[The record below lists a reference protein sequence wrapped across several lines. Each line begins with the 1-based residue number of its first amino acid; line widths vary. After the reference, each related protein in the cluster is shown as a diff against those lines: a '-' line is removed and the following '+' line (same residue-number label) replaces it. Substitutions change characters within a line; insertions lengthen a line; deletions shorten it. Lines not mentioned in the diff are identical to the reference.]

1 VAALG
6 HRPSN
11 PRAGYANTRARA
23 TIPAIVDDRTVL
35 DATTISSPFDVVMTD
50 AEVGAATL
58 AQEGRHSDMKTN
70 ILDRAATVAAMA
82 VVVAVVAVGCGQ
94 PAPSFSPTISP
105 GATATAAASPAV
117 ESSPTATAEPSLAV
131 EPTPTGSPSSVA
143 CAFKRQTVGPPSDRL
158 TGIEILGLA
167 GKDIVAFDFG
177 PESLSPAGKPTGSL
191 SVATPPF
198 TAAASGKRIALSGEH
213 ALKIVFTGMAVT
225 NDLGEPTFSGE
236 RHIRV
241 DDGRSL
247 REVILFDESEGQIAW
262 YIGFDGSPCV
272 KLSGEGDRIIVGI
285 EFAASS

>member
-1 VAALG
+1 M
-6 HRPSN
+6 P
-11 PRAGYANTRARA
+11 TRGRGLRSRRF
-23 TIPAIVDDRTVL
+23 VDDKTVL
-35 DATTISSPFDVVMTD
+35 DATTISSPSDVVMTD
-50 AEVGAATL
+50 AEVGAATV
-58 AQEGRHSDMKTN
+58 AEVGRHSDMKTS
-70 ILDRAATVAAMA
+70 ILDRAATVAATA
-82 VVVAVVAVGCGQ
+82 VVVAVVAVGCAQ
-94 PAPSFSPTISP
+94 PTPSFTPTTNP
-105 GATATAAASPAV
+105 GATTIATATAAASPAV

-236 RHIRV
+236 RHIRI

-262 YIGFDGSPCV
+262 YIGYDGSPCV